1 MIIKYKRRRR
11 VDDSSDRPRVI
22 SKRQAISSASNN
34 EHENSSF
41 GAFRGIYGNNAMLR
55 KAQAQMQADMDA
67 ISRSSGYRSNQRRSR

>member
-11 VDDSSDRPRVI
+11 VDDSSDRPRVV
-22 SKRQAISSASNN
+22 SKRQAISSASHN
-34 EHENSSF
+34 EHEGGGF

-67 ISRSSGYRSNQRRSR
+67 ISRSSGRKPHNRRS